1 MAQVPERVVG
11 GQAELVMFE
20 QAPTDLEC
28 GGPATIEVVG
38 EPGIGRTRLSAAS
51 AGLGSPPCGLAA
63 TFARVVTR
71 LRRSLCKSAR
81 L

>member
-11 GQAELVMFE
+11 GQAELVMFD